1 MSPTVMIVEDDVM
14 IREMMDITLSQAG
27 YRVMAVGS
35 GESALDLLRRI
46 KVDLVLL
53 DVHMPQM
60 SGLDVLMAMTRIGRQ
75 TPPVVMVTAN
85 RQADTVAE
93 AMRLG
98 CVGYMA
104 KPFAPGDLLGRV
116 ARALAGRPAMR
127 IDCVEI

>member
-1 MSPTVMIVEDDVM
+1 MIVEDDVM

-27 YRVMAVGS
+27 YRVIAAGS

-53 DVHMPQM
+53 DIHMPQM
-60 SGLDVLMAMTRIGRQ
+60 SGLDVLMAMTNMGRKA
-75 TPPVVMVTAN
+75 PPVLMVTAN

-93 AMRLG
+93 AMLLG
-98 CVGYMA
+98 CMGYMA

-116 ARALAGRPAMR
+116 NRALVGRLSTR
-127 IDCVEI
+127 INCVEI

>member
-1 MSPTVMIVEDDVM
+1 MSATVMIVEDDGM

-27 YRVMAVGS
+27 YRVIAVGT

-53 DVHMPQM
+53 DIHMPQM
-60 SGLDVLMAMTRIGRQ
+60 SGLDVLMALPRIGRKV
-75 TPPVVMVTAN
+75 PAVLMVTAN
-85 RQADTVAE
+85 RQAQTVAE

-98 CVGYMA
+98 CMGYMA

-116 ARALAGRPAMR
+116 NRALAGRLATR
-127 IDCVEI
+127 NDFVEI